1 MRHRIHIIIFLC
13 LFTGVALE
21 SNAQNIT
28 RVTIQ
33 GAPDGPLKEVIEEN
47 VSRFLTGLNTAYHEN
62 ARPAFEG
69 AVDTT
74 GRQTLGVLWDN
85 VPFYCAF
92 PDLSLKLLRTKSG
105 FEVRNIPLT
114 LRAFDASQKRQQREG
129 VILLAE
135 DGRILDLYFGI
146 EEHQY
151 AALLLNPDDNID
163 LQRRQTIL
171 SFVENVR
178 TAYNR
183 KDLPLI
189 ERVYSDNAL
198 IIIGRVVEEDPAA
211 GAIGTSHIEYVRRD
225 KAAYLAQLREVFASN
240 EFINIDFEDIQIV
253 RHPVHKDFY
262 GVTLLQ
268 YWESSNYSDAGYLF
282 LVVDFREEERP
293 IIHVRTWQPR
303 EKIREG
309 EVFQL
314 NDFWI
319 NTR

>member
-1 MRHRIHIIIFLC
+1 M
-13 LFTGVALE
+13 
-21 SNAQNIT
+21 T

-33 GAPDGPLKEVIEEN
+33 GMPDAALKEVLEQN
-47 VSRFLTGLNTAYHEN
+47 VSQFLTGLNTAYHEST
-62 ARPAFEG
+62 RPAFG
-69 AVDTT
+69 DAVATT

-92 PDLSLKLLRTKSG
+92 PDLTLNLLRTKNG
-105 FEVRNIPLT
+105 FELRNIPLT
-114 LRAFDASQKRQQREG
+114 LKAFDASQKRQQREG
-129 VILLAE
+129 VILLGD
-135 DGRILDLYFGI
+135 DGEIQDLYFGI

-171 SFVENVR
+171 SFAENVR

-183 KDLPLI
+183 KDLTLI

-198 IIIGRVVEEDPAA
+198 IIIGRVVREDPAA

-225 KAAYLAQLREVFASN
+225 KEEYLAQLREVFASN

-268 YWESSNYSDAGYLF
+268 YWESSNYNDAGYLF
-282 LVVDFREEERP
+282 LVVDFREEARP

-303 EKIREG
+303 EKVREG